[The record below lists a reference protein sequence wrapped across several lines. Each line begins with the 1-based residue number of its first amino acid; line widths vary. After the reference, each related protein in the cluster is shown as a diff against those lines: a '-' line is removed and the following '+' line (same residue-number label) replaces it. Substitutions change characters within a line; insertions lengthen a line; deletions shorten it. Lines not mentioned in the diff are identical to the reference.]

1 MNFLMRSTSIVY
13 SEHIPIP
20 EARVDVHH
28 RSASAGSYYENH
40 KPEVPYSK
48 VDLNS
53 KHHDLPF
60 VVVDK
65 HIDVSEEQGW
75 ITIPCKEP
83 PENWDDVPDIQS
95 LLPLDRSFI
104 FPGEQ
109 VHILA
114 CLSACKQD
122 TQITTPFEVATT
134 KTKNDKGQSSE
145 KESGSIENINNLVS
159 VEGELSTGGEE
170 KSRDIFYGDSLVDM
184 EEVHKR
190 QTALLLQKF
199 ENSHFFVRISESN
212 EPLWSKRSSVDNN
225 SYYSEANGQKT
236 PRIKTKEIAFPST
249 DAIIDKGNF
258 DASTCGGVA
267 RNSTKCFAL
276 PNGDIVVHLQANVNV
291 SSLKDPC
298 IEILQFEKCRERT
311 TSPVRQM
318 DAVCTNQDPCAEL
331 LNWIY
336 PLENGRAPI
345 RPVPPHHLTSNSG
358 IGSTSQWS
366 NYPAPTGSHLFGF
379 GNFRS
384 YSMSSLPQPTNPPS
398 IPLKAASS
406 KPSFDPE
413 DLDQISSP
421 KVFWKKMGVDELL
434 SFRGVSLERDRFSV
448 CCGLEGVYIPGR
460 RWRRKL
466 EIIQPVKIH
475 SFAANLNSEDLLCVQ
490 IKNVAPAHAPDI
502 VIFIDAINIIFE
514 ESTKNV
520 AVSSLPISCVEAG
533 NDHSLPNL
541 ALRIGEEHSFIL
553 KPETSTLKSLKV
565 QDKRTS
571 RLLKLPYG
579 NKTSKYSID
588 QYAIMVSCRS
598 NYTSS
603 RFFFKQPTSWRPRSS
618 KDIMISIASQMSGK
632 PQGAYE
638 KPYRLPVQI
647 LTLQA
652 SNLTS
657 EDLTLTVLAPDSL
670 TLPPSVVSLN
680 TPRTPKSPF
689 IGFAEFLARANG
701 ERSIGAKWK
710 KGFNSIIEKKEE
722 QSYDHKAQ
730 EISLSDDVIPSSG
743 ITCTHLW
750 LQSRVPLGCIPSKSV
765 VTVKIEL
772 LPLTAGIITL
782 DTLQIDVKEKGVA
795 YIPECSLKINSTSCI
810 CKGM

>member
-13 SEHIPIP
+13 SEHISTP
-20 EARVDVHH
+20 EPRVDAHH
-28 RSASAGSYYENH
+28 RSASAGSYYESH
-40 KPEVPYSK
+40 KHDVPYSK

-53 KHHDLPF
+53 KHHDLPI

-65 HIDVSEEQGW
+65 HIDVSEEEGW
-75 ITIPCKEP
+75 ITIPCTGFHKKVGQIDLIYTD
-83 PENWDDVPDIQS
+83 NS
-95 LLPLDRSFI
+95 
-104 FPGEQ
+104 GEQ

-114 CLSACKQD
+114 CLSACKQN
-122 TQITTPFEVATT
+122 TKITTPFKVATT
-134 KTKNDKGQSSE
+134 TIKNGKGQSSE
-145 KESGSIENINNLVS
+145 KESGSIKNINTLVS
-159 VEGELSTGGEE
+159 AEEELSTSGEE
-170 KSRDIFYGDSLVDM
+170 KSRNLFYGDSLVDM

-199 ENSHFFVRISESN
+199 ENSHFFVRISESD
-212 EPLWSKRSSVDNN
+212 EPLWSKRSSVDDN
-225 SYYSEANGQKT
+225 SYYSEANGQKAST
-236 PRIKTKEIAFPST
+236 IKTKEIAFPST
-249 DAIIDKGNF
+249 SVVIDKGNF
-258 DASTCGGVA
+258 DATTCGGMA
-267 RNSTKCFAL
+267 RNSAKCFAL
-276 PNGDIVVHLQANVNV
+276 PNGDIVVHLQANVDV
-291 SSLKDPC
+291 SFLKDPC

-311 TSPVRQM
+311 KPLISQV
-318 DAVCTNQDPCAEL
+318 DAVCKNQDPCAEL

-366 NYPAPTGSHLFGF
+366 NYSAPTSSHLFGF

-384 YSMSSLPQPTNPPS
+384 YSMSSLPQTTNPPS
-398 IPLKAASS
+398 LPVKAASS
-406 KPSFDPE
+406 KASFEPD
-413 DLDQISSP
+413 DCDQISP
-421 KVFWKKMGVDELL
+421 KKVFWKKIGVDELL

-448 CCGLEGVYIPGR
+448 CCGLEGIYIPGR
-460 RWRRKL
+460 RWRRKV
-466 EIIQPVKIH
+466 EIIQPIKIH
-475 SFAANLNSEDLLCVQ
+475 SFVANINSEDLLCVQ

-514 ESTKNV
+514 ESTRNV
-520 AVSSLPISCVEAG
+520 AVSSLPILCVEAG

-541 ALRIGEEHSFIL
+541 ALRRFAAYRIGEEHSFIL
-553 KPETSTLKSLKV
+553 KPETSTLKSLKAR
-565 QDKRTS
+565 DNRTS
-571 RLLKLPYG
+571 RFLKLQYV
-579 NKTSKYSID
+579 NKKSKFSID

-598 NYTSS
+598 NYSS
-603 RFFFKQPTSWRPRSS
+603 SSWFFKQPTSWRPRSS

-632 PQGAYE
+632 PHGAYE
-638 KPYRLPVQI
+638 KTYCLPVQI

-657 EDLTLTVLAPDSL
+657 EDLTLTVLAPDSS
-670 TLPPSVVSLN
+670 TSPPSVVSLN

-689 IGFAEFLARANG
+689 IGFAEFLAKANG
-701 ERSIGAKWK
+701 ERSIGTKWK
-710 KGFNSIIEKKEE
+710 NGLNSIIKKKEE
-722 QSYDHKAQ
+722 QSYDHKAS
-730 EISLSDDVIPSSG
+730 EISSSDDHDVIPSSG

-782 DTLQIDVKEKGVA
+782 DSLQIDVKEKG
-795 YIPECSLKINSTSCI
+795 IND
-810 CKGM
+810 

>member
-1 MNFLMRSTSIVY
+1 MFLKNK
-13 SEHIPIP
+13 
-20 EARVDVHH
+20 D
-28 RSASAGSYYENH
+28 G
-40 KPEVPYSK
+40 
-48 VDLNS
+48 
-53 KHHDLPF
+53 LPF
-60 VVVDK
+60 HARNLLK
-65 HIDVSEEQGW
+65 IGMMCQ
-75 ITIPCKEP
+75 IYNRC
-83 PENWDDVPDIQS
+83 S
-95 LLPLDRSFI
+95 LLTVPLFFR
-104 FPGEQ
+104 
-109 VHILA
+109 
-114 CLSACKQD
+114 D